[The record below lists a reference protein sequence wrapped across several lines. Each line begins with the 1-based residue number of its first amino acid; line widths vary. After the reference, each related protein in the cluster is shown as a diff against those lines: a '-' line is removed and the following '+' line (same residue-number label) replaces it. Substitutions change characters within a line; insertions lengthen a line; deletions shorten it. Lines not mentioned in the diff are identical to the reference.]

1 MWDAANLGCGAGF
14 VDQRVNSRYI
24 IHTDWL
30 TAGCVVKCTTTSLA
44 RRHFL
49 RLGILHE
56 NQVNYFTH
64 IEFVCYLRML
74 LDGMG

>member
-1 MWDAANLGCGAGF
+1 MGGRAGLMF
-14 VDQRVNSRYI
+14 QRLYNSYI
-24 IHTDWL
+24 SHTDWF
-30 TAGCVVKCTTTSLA
+30 TVACVVKCTTTSLA

-64 IEFVCYLRML
+64 IEFVCYLWML
-74 LDGMG
+74 LVGMG

>member
-1 MWDAANLGCGAGF
+1 MDAANLGRRADF
-14 VDQRVNSRYI
+14 SYQRFNSTYI
-24 IHTDWL
+24 VHTDWF

-64 IEFVCYLRML
+64 
-74 LDGMG
+74 